1 MSFTYPDR
9 CFLSAVRADGF
20 CSLLADA
27 ASGYERVYILY
38 GAAGTGR
45 AQAMTAAAGKLLS
58 HGAEIWTAVDP
69 LDPKRVEGV
78 FAPSAGVAV
87 ISGDFPHLI
96 CAVRPCLREITVDFN
111 AACSAERLQS
121 EIDAVETVY
130 SARDSLYARASRY
143 MSAASSLLGDS
154 FRIAADCTD
163 GKKAAQFAMMSTAR
177 LLGRR
182 QKRSGTERLCYLSA
196 VTPDGI
202 AFDGDALVSAA
213 DSLLIIDDDCGA
225 AARVIMTA
233 VRHTALELGYD
244 IVTGLSP
251 LFAGEV
257 AEQVIVPDARVAFC
271 TENRLISLDADRR
284 RYHARR
290 FTDIP
295 VMKKHRQRL
304 SFNRKACDELLRGAA
319 ASLDEAREQT
329 RLLQSLYA
337 AACDLDA
344 TAQITE
350 RLLRDI

>member
-58 HGAEIWTAVDP
+58 HGAEIWAAVDP

-111 AACSAERLQS
+111 AACSAKRLQS

-213 DSLLIIDDDCGA
+213 DSLLIIDDDYG
-225 AARVIMTA
+225 
-233 VRHTALELGYD
+233 
-244 IVTGLSP
+244 
-251 LFAGEV
+251 
-257 AEQVIVPDARVAFC
+257 
-271 TENRLISLDADRR
+271 
-284 RYHARR
+284 
-290 FTDIP
+290 
-295 VMKKHRQRL
+295 
-304 SFNRKACDELLRGAA
+304 ACDHDRGAA
-319 ASLDEAREQT
+319 HRAGAWLRHSDGAESAVCRRGRRAGHCARCACRFLYRKQVYFARRRSTEVSCAAIYRYSGDEKAPP
-329 RLLQSLYA
+329 A
-337 AACDLDA
+337 AF
-344 TAQITE
+344 I
-350 RLLRDI
+350 